1 MEDVYCWEHGEET
14 ENERG
19 LWENKRGAHWGAL
32 SITGYAQWCSLW
44 RLDKRKIPVVLLAT
58 EEQEAEVCHYV
69 GFEDVPNRE
78 KMLHIETQLRGTL
91 QTTENMG
98 RQRGMQYML
107 GISMWST
114 LKQSPFLKG
123 SPQFWPCLHTLF
135 PPPQKKPKK
144 KTLRQ
149 YLKATSFKNLYL
161 MVIWMWENV
170 MC

>member
-91 QTTENMG
+91 QTTENVG
-98 RQRGMQYML
+98 RQRGMQCNTCWEL
-107 GISMWST
+107 VCEAPWN
-114 LKQSPFLKG
+114 KAC
-123 SPQFWPCLHTLF
+123 FWKAVLSSGHAYIHCFH
-135 PPPQKKPKK
+135 PPPPKK
-144 KTLRQ
+144 K
-149 YLKATSFKNLYL
+149 
-161 MVIWMWENV
+161 
-170 MC
+170 

>member
-98 RQRGMQYML
+98 KSPTQEQDGSLPVPLRANC
-107 GISMWST
+107 
-114 LKQSPFLKG
+114 LKLILKTTPRFFASVSIPSLDNRSYTPHKHLTSNYKCFL
-123 SPQFWPCLHTLF
+123 
-135 PPPQKKPKK
+135 
-144 KTLRQ
+144 
-149 YLKATSFKNLYL
+149 
-161 MVIWMWENV
+161 
-170 MC
+170 